1 MQGVGEGGGQEPAP
15 HELAGDAHVP
25 VPLDLVGDPGE
36 DAEVR
41 DGGHR
46 RGGATIVR
54 GMTVSGLPS
63 RRRSTGRDA
72 GGRRRYAIPADGEAV
87 PLCGTVRQTARVDT
101 YTHGHAEP
109 VLQSHRW
116 RTAENSAGYLLPSLR
131 PGLDLLDVGCGPG
144 TITVD
149 LAARVA
155 PGRVVGIDVSA
166 DPLAEAR
173 AAAAAPGW
181 TSTFAVGDVYALA
194 ADDDSF
200 DVVHA
205 HQVLQHLTDPVA
217 ALREM
222 ARVCRPGGV
231 IAVRDVDYGAFV
243 TFPADEGLDR
253 WLDLYY
259 AVARRNGAEP
269 DAGRRL
275 LSWAHAAGLRDVIA
289 TTSSCATPRRP
300 SGEWWGDSWA
310 GRATSSPSPSRRWP
324 TGWPRRPSSR
334 RSRPPGCAGATPT
347 TAGSACC
354 TANCSSAS
362 DPSGRFRWP
371 IQCRTSART
380 QLWRAALAWTAVLTY
395 CARPGAISS

>member
-1 MQGVGEGGGQEPAP
+1 MR
-15 HELAGDAHVP
+15 H
-25 VPLDLVGDPGE
+25 
-36 DAEVR
+36 
-41 DGGHR
+41 
-46 RGGATIVR
+46 T
-54 GMTVSGLPS
+54 
-63 RRRSTGRDA
+63 
-72 GGRRRYAIPADGEAV
+72 AD
-87 PLCGTVRQTARVDT
+87 VDT

-149 LAARVA
+149 LAASVA

-173 AAAAAPGW
+173 AAAEAAGVAVE
-181 TSTFAVGDVYALA
+181 FAVGDVYALDA
-194 ADDDSF
+194 ADGSF

-231 IAVRDVDYGAFV
+231 VAVRDVDYGAFV

-253 WLDLYY
+253 WLEVYY
-259 AVARRNGAEP
+259 AVARRNEAEP

-275 LSWAHAAGLRDVIA
+275 LSWAHAAGLREVVA
-289 TTSSCATPRRP
+289 TTSSWCYSSPAERR
-300 SGEWWGDSWA
+300 WWGDSWA
-310 GRATSSPSPSRRWP
+310 GRATASSFAEQAVAYGLATPAELEEIADAWRRWRDADD
-324 TGWPRRPSSR
+324 GWLGMMHGELLIR
-334 RSRPPGCAGATPT
+334 
-347 TAGSACC
+347 
-354 TANCSSAS
+354 
-362 DPSGRFRWP
+362 
-371 IQCRTSART
+371 
-380 QLWRAALAWTAVLTY
+380 L
-395 CARPGAISS
+395 